1 MADMTNYERIKN
13 MTIHEIVDLISHNY
27 KCRKCAYYNRCCN
40 EECEQGIKEW
50 LESEVIDNG

>member
-27 KCRKCAYYNRCCN
+27 RCRK
-40 EECEQGIKEW
+40 GITIDYSKRNFKEIW
-50 LESEVIDNG
+50 CGIEV